1 MFHAEPNPDA
11 GAHQPWQLCNSENHL
26 FTLADLATVIEW
38 IEDGQLRPDDQI
50 SRTGRHWLRLGDIP
64 ELSTVFIGFEGLPRV
79 FSALATPPPAPGLG
93 NLGPPP
99 AFGESLGDIPAF
111 GVGNS
116 PGESQSM
123 PVSMLDA
130 VTKAV
135 SAPPKPPL
143 PGREGVVQKRR
154 SHRSQPILVADLAGE
169 SIVAGAVSRED
180 SAHEESAEGEVSSV
194 GWSSSGLASASSS
207 GLASASSSSSAATS
221 ATALDSGSDSGVAA
235 GVSGSLASSSA
246 SSSGVA
252 QVAESTPSAS
262 TPVVGLVSG
271 AAEAS
276 QAAEASALRSPPAQ
290 AHVVEEEPEQ
300 KSNLGWLAIFG
311 IAVGLAVMF
320 GVPEIRAKILG
331 KGNAV
336 ADEPVP
342 VAKASSKVTPADLS
356 VATSALQS
364 LSLEETSRA
373 QATLQKMIDAREKRS
388 EPVDDL
394 KLAQVELILTRAL
407 ALEASVS
414 IDATAVNG
422 SARSRAEED
431 KRWALD
437 LIGTIDA
444 SKVTDKVRWGRT
456 QSLLAVVEGRL
467 GEAAN
472 LVPAEA
478 VELALVVKAASL
490 WQIKDGPVPAGLIGG
505 LQALSEPSTLA
516 RSLHAL
522 ALWRSGDEEGAQ
534 KIVQAINQE
543 VSDQPLAQTLG
554 RALSAA
560 IEAERE
566 REEVPVEAVA
576 DSGRGSAGKVR
587 RVRPPA
593 EESPDSLP
601 PKELTPR
608 GCKKVRGGDPTA
620 GVKLLLEAL
629 DANAINLDTYLCL
642 GEGYTKMGN
651 LGSSLAFYDRA
662 TKVASKNKAALRGAA
677 GVAAKMGR
685 TQKAVSYY
693 KRLLALDPNDEAA
706 KGYLKANGADVG
718 TKGGGGETVEDP
730 KTPEES
736 TKPGGALLPVGD

>member
-1 MFHAEPNPDA
+1 M
-11 GAHQPWQLCNSENHL
+11 
-26 FTLADLATVIEW
+26 
-38 IEDGQLRPDDQI
+38 
-50 SRTGRHWLRLGDIP
+50 
-64 ELSTVFIGFEGLPRV
+64 
-79 FSALATPPPAPGLG
+79 
-93 NLGPPP
+93 
-99 AFGESLGDIPAF
+99 
-111 GVGNS
+111 
-116 PGESQSM
+116 
-123 PVSMLDA
+123 
-130 VTKAV
+130 
-135 SAPPKPPL
+135 
-143 PGREGVVQKRR
+143 
-154 SHRSQPILVADLAGE
+154 
-169 SIVAGAVSRED
+169 
-180 SAHEESAEGEVSSV
+180 
-194 GWSSSGLASASSS
+194 
-207 GLASASSSSSAATS
+207 
-221 ATALDSGSDSGVAA
+221 
-235 GVSGSLASSSA
+235 
-246 SSSGVA
+246 
-252 QVAESTPSAS
+252 
-262 TPVVGLVSG
+262 GLVPGVPGVPG

-276 QAAEASALRSPPAQ
+276 QAAEASALRSPPGQ
-290 AHVVEEEPEQ
+290 AHVVEGEPEP

-331 KGNAV
+331 KGNV
-336 ADEPVP
+336 AEEPVP
-342 VAKASSKVTPADLS
+342 VAKAPSKVTPVDLR

-431 KRWALD
+431 KRWAID
-437 LIGTIDA
+437 LIGTIDP
-444 SKVTDKVRWGRT
+444 SKVNDKVRWGRT

-472 LVPAEA
+472 LVPPEA

-490 WQIKDGPVPAGLIGG
+490 WQIKDGPVPTGLIGG

-522 ALWRSGDEEGAQ
+522 ALWRSGDEEGAE

-566 REEVPVEAVA
+566 REEVPVEAAA
-576 DSGRGSAGKVR
+576 DSGRGSAAKVR

-593 EESPDSLP
+593 EVSPDSLP

-608 GCKKVRGGDPTA
+608 GCKKVRSGDPTA

-677 GVAAKMGR
+677 GVAANMGR

-693 KRLLALDPNDEAA
+693 KRLLALDPNDEEA
-706 KGYLKANGADVG
+706 KSYLKANGADVG
-718 TKGGGGETVEDP
+718 TKGGVSGGGGETAEEPKDP